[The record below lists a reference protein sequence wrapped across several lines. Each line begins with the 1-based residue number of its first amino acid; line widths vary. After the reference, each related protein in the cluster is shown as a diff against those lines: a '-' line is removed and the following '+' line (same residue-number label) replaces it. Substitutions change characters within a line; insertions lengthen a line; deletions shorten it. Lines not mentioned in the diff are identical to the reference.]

1 MSRESWDSMI
11 IQKFGGIAMRNQQQ
25 RAKCIQ
31 HIQRALLKYEAV
43 VVVVSAMGRGPDA
56 YSTDQLL
63 NVTDAFANSGEAR
76 DLAAACGEL
85 ISAAVLSAEL
95 SKTGVDNTIVY
106 GQNTG
111 IRTTGDFCNA
121 TIEKVNTSHLLETLQ
136 NHSCLIVPGFQGMNK
151 QGQFMTLGRGGSDLT
166 AIALAAALQ
175 ASHVEFYKDVPAVMS
190 ADPHKT
196 THYKAFDRLTFDKF
210 LPLLD
215 CSRPIIQKKAA
226 KYAKKMQYLF
236 TFEALHLR
244 KKGRGSFLSLL
255 PLFQSSY
262 CEQ

>member
-1 MSRESWDSMI
+1 MKGVRRMSRESWDSMI
-11 IQKFGGIAMRNQQQ
+11 IQKFGGIAMQNPSQ

-31 HIQRALLKYEAV
+31 HIKQALATYRAV
-43 VVVVSAMGRGPDA
+43 VVVVSAMGRGTDA

-63 NVTDAFANSGEAR
+63 HITEAFAHSGEAR

-85 ISAAVLSAEL
+85 ISSAVLSAEL
-95 SKTGVDNTIVY
+95 SEAGVTNTIIY

-121 TIEKVNTSHLLETLQ
+121 TIEKINTSHFEETLHH
-136 NHSCLIVPGFQGMNK
+136 HSCLIVPGFQGMNALGK
-151 QGQFMTLGRGGSDLT
+151 FMTLGRGGSDLT
-166 AIALAAALQ
+166 AIALADALQ

-196 THYKAFDRLTFDKF
+196 SLYKKYDRLTFEKF

-215 CSRPIIQKKAA
+215 CERPIIQKKAA
-226 KYAKKMQYLF
+226 IYAKKKAMP
-236 TFEALHLR
+236 LHI
-244 KKGRGSFLSLL
+244 RGIASDEEGTWIL
-255 PLFQSSY
+255 P
-262 CEQ
+262 

>member
-1 MSRESWDSMI
+1 MI
-11 IQKFGGIAMRNQQQ
+11 IQKFGGVAMQNQQQ

-31 HIQRALLKYEAV
+31 HIKKALLKYRSV
-43 VVVVSAMGRGPDA
+43 VVVVSAMGRGDDA
-56 YSTDQLL
+56 YSTDRLL
-63 NVTDAFANSGEAR
+63 NVTDAFEKSSEAK

-85 ISAAVLSAEL
+85 IASAVMSAEL
-95 SKTGVDNTIVY
+95 VSEGIDNTIIY

-111 IRTTGDFCNA
+111 IRTNGDFSNA
-121 TIEKVNTSHLLETLQ
+121 AIEKINTSHLLKTLET
-136 NHSCLIVPGFQGMNK
+136 HSCLIVPGFQGMNK

-190 ADPHKT
+190 ADPRT
-196 THYKAFDRLTFDKF
+196 VTHYERFDKLTFDEF

-226 KYAKKMQYLF
+226 IHAKK
-236 TFEALHLR
+236 TATPLHI
-244 KKGRGSFLSLL
+244 RGIASNEEGTWIL
-255 PLFQSSY
+255 P
-262 CEQ
+262 

>member
-11 IQKFGGIAMRNQQQ
+11 IQKFGGIAMQNQQQ

-31 HIQRALLKYEAV
+31 HIKQALSKYRSV
-43 VVVVSAMGRGPDA
+43 VVVVSAMGRGQDA

-63 NVTDAFANSGEAR
+63 KVTDAFANSGEAR

-85 ISAAVLSAEL
+85 ISSAVLSAEL
-95 SKTGVDNTIVY
+95 INAGIDNTIIY

-121 TIEKVNTSHLLETLQ
+121 TIEKINTSHLLETLKS
-136 NHSCLIVPGFQGMNK
+136 HSCLIVPGFQGMNK
-151 QGQFMTLGRGGSDLT
+151 LGQFMTLGRGGSDLT
-166 AIALAAALQ
+166 AIALADALQ

-196 THYKAFDRLTFDKF
+196 SLYKRFDRLTFDEF

-215 CSRPIIQKKAA
+215 CGRPIIQKKAA
-226 KYAKKMQYLF
+226 IHAKKN
-236 TFEALHLR
+236 AIPLHI
-244 KKGRGSFLSLL
+244 RGIASDEEGTWIL
-255 PLFQSSY
+255 P
-262 CEQ
+262 